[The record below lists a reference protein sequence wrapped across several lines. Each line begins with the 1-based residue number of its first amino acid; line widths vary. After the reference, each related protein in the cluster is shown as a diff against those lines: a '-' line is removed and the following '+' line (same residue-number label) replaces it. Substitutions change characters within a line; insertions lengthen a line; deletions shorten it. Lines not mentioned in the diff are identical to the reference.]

1 MTNDTITI
9 EKGKY
14 RALLMRVLRISPS
27 EDGENLEKVVRDR
40 VKDLASSTSY
50 TPSVQE
56 INEMFLDLELLRD
69 FYVLEK
75 GLASS
80 QEDSSKFFGH

>member
-14 RALLMRVLRISPS
+14 RALLMRVLRISSS

-75 GLASS
+75 GL
-80 QEDSSKFFGH
+80 